1 MIKQLSLGLLISFI
15 STIGLAQVTPK
26 AVRVNIA
33 TPDAV
38 CEPCKAKIEASV
50 PRLIDGIVKITVQTR
65 QKITQVQ
72 YYPDRTNI
80 EEIKTA
86 ISNAGFDADDV
97 LANPDVYKKLPD
109 CCKKMADQ
117 RNPKSGK
124 M

>member
-1 MIKQLSLGLLISFI
+1 MIRQIGLGLLVTFF
-15 STIGLAQVTPK
+15 STAAMAQVTPK
-26 AVRVNIA
+26 AVRVNIS
-33 TPDAV
+33 TPEAV
-38 CEPCKAKIEASV
+38 CEPCKAKIEALV
-50 PRLIDGIVKITVQTR
+50 PRLLDGIVKITVQTR

-86 ISNAGFDADDV
+86 ISNAGFNADDV

-109 CCKKMADQ
+109 CCKKTADQ
-117 RNPKSGK
+117 RNPKSGI

>member
-1 MIKQLSLGLLISFI
+1 MIRQIGFGLIVTFF
-15 STIGLAQVTPK
+15 STAAMAQVTPK
-26 AVRVNIA
+26 AVRVNIS
-33 TPDAV
+33 TPEAV
-38 CEPCKAKIEASV
+38 CEPCKAKIEALV
-50 PRLIDGIVKITVQTR
+50 PRLIDGVVKITVQTR

-109 CCKKMADQ
+109 CCKKTADQ

-124 M
+124 L